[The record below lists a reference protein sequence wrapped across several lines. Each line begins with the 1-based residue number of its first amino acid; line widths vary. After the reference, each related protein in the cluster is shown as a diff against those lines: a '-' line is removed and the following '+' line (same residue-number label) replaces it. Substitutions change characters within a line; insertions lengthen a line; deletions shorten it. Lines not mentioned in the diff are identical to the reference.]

1 MTMSGYLFP
10 TADKTG
16 RPVRLCESTRGFAME
31 SLQGKYGSQTMA
43 VPYVE
48 VGAIPGWDD
57 MCEHDRYAAAL
68 DILVRECPI
77 RICEH
82 ERVCGAATLGAAVR
96 HQVPV
101 AREGRIIW
109 PSVSHLTV
117 DFGILVKEGILG
129 MRKRIEGIDTSC
141 FDQPAMDRHRCLLST
156 LDAMQVW
163 HARYLEATK
172 ERYPHLHSLLLRVPL
187 HPATTFEEAVQS
199 LWFGFAFLRL
209 GGNWPG
215 IGCIDR
221 LLGPY
226 LKNDLAAGRITMD
239 QAREVLASMFI
250 KGCEWIETDTPRG
263 SGDAQHYQNIVLGGT
278 DQSGC
283 DVTCEVSYLCLE
295 IVEELGISDFPIS
308 VRLNAKT
315 PAPFLHLLARVMR
328 HGGGVVA
335 LYNEQIVYDALRKQG
350 YPEQEIYDFANDGC
364 WETQIPGKTY
374 FSYMPMDF
382 LHLLLQDVLHV
393 AEGDFADFADMESL
407 RAAYAAC
414 MKQKVAQACIG
425 LLDGFVPAW
434 REGSEAFRLAIPT
447 PMIDL
452 FEHGCAKSGKGYTEG
467 GTPYCVISP
476 HMGGVGDVANALCAI
491 DHLCFIE
498 KKLSTAQ
505 LCEILRNDWQG
516 HESLALYAKNKLPHY
531 GNGDGEADAHYAW
544 AVEAFADACAPYA
557 HGYPIA
563 FPPGISTFGRQ
574 IEWRAHRTAVPHG
587 HRRGEILAGNTS
599 PTPGTDTAGA
609 TAIVRSYCAADLS
622 RMTTGAALD
631 IKLYPGTLEGEN
643 GLCALEGL
651 MKGFCALG
659 GYFMQVDVLDVQ
671 TLLDAREH
679 PEQYKTLSVRVSGW
693 NARFVTLDD
702 AWQRMVLE
710 RAGYLPEEKA

>member
-1 MTMSGYLFP
+1 M
-10 TADKTG
+10 
-16 RPVRLCESTRGFAME
+16 RLCEATRGFAME
-31 SLQGKYGSQTMA
+31 SLQGKYGEQTA
-43 VPYVE
+43 QQPFVCVDH
-48 VGAIPGWDD
+48 VANWDT
-57 MCEHDRYAAAL
+57 MHEFARYTAAL
-68 DILVRECPI
+68 NVLVQECPI
-77 RICEH
+77 RICPE
-82 ERVCGAATLGAAVR
+82 ERVCGAATLGAAIR

-101 AREGRIIW
+101 ARDGRVIW

-117 DFGILVKEGILG
+117 DFGILMREGILG
-129 MRKRIEGIDTSC
+129 MRARIAQVDTAA
-141 FDQPAMDRHRCLLST
+141 FDAQAMQRHKCLLAT

-163 HARYLEATK
+163 HARYLLATEEK
-172 ERYPHLHSLLLRVPL
+172 YPKLHELLLRVPM
-187 HPATTFEEAVQS
+187 HPAASFTEAVQS

-226 LKNDLAAGRITMD
+226 LKSDLAAGKITMHE
-239 QAREVLASMFI
+239 AREVLASMFI
-250 KGCEWIETDTPRG
+250 KGCEWIEKDTARG

-278 DQSGC
+278 DAQGE
-283 DVTCEVSYLCLE
+283 DVTNEVSYLCLE

-315 PAPFLHLLARVMR
+315 PKPFLRLLARVMR

-335 LYNEQIVYDALRKQG
+335 VYCEDTVFAALRAQG
-350 YPEQEIYDFANDGC
+350 YPEQEIFDFANDGC
-364 WETQIPGKTY
+364 WEVQIPGKTY

-393 AEGDFADFADMESL
+393 AEGDFVDFESMQTL
-407 RAAYAAC
+407 LAAYASC
-414 MKQKVAQACIG
+414 MKQKVEQACVS

-434 REGSEAFRLAIPT
+434 REGSDAFRLSIPT

-452 FEHGCAKSGKGYTEG
+452 FEHGCAESGKGYTEG
-467 GTPYCVISP
+467 GTPYRVLSP

-491 DHLCFIE
+491 DQLCFIQ
-498 KKLSTAQ
+498 KKLTLPQ

-516 HESLALYAKNKLPHY
+516 QEELALYAKHKLPHY
-531 GNGDGEADAHYAW
+531 GNGDARADAYYAW
-544 AVEAFADACAPYA
+544 AVDAFADACAPYA
-557 HGYPIA
+557 KGYPIA

-587 HRRGEILAGNTS
+587 YRRGEILAGNTS
-599 PTPGTDTAGA
+599 PTPGTDSAGA
-609 TAIVRSYCAADLS
+609 TAIVKSYCAADLS

-651 MKGFCALG
+651 MQGFCALG

-710 RAGYLPEEKA
+710 RAGYIPEE

>member
-1 MTMSGYLFP
+1 MSVYCFASAYQG
-10 TADKTG
+10 G
-16 RPVRLCESTRGFAME
+16 RPVRLSEPTRHFAME
-31 SLQGKYGSQTMA
+31 SLQGKYGTQTLATPFVA
-43 VPYVE
+43 VD
-48 VGAIPGWDD
+48 GITNWDEMND
-57 MCEHDRYAAAL
+57 HERYAAAL
-68 DILVRECPI
+68 DMLVRECPI
-77 RICEH
+77 RICPE

-96 HQVPV
+96 HQIPF
-101 AREGRIIW
+101 ARKGRVFW

-129 MRKRIEGIDTSC
+129 MRERIEKLPVEG
-141 FDQPAMDRHRCLLST
+141 FDEAAMARHTCLLRT

-172 ERYPHLHSLLLRVPL
+172 EQYPHLHKTLLRVPL
-187 HPATTFEEAVQS
+187 YPATNFTEAVQS

-226 LKNDLAAGRITMD
+226 LQKDLTDGTLSMD
-239 QAREVLASMFI
+239 EAREVLASMFI
-250 KGCEWIETDTPRG
+250 KGCEWIETETPRG

-278 DQSGC
+278 DATGK
-283 DVTCEVSYLCLE
+283 DVTNEVSYLCLE

-308 VRLNAKT
+308 VRLNKNT
-315 PAPFLHLLARVMR
+315 PAPFLRLLARVMR

-335 LYNEQIVYDALRKQG
+335 VYNEDVVYDALRKQG
-350 YPEQEIYDFANDGC
+350 YPEYEIFNFANDGC
-364 WETQIPGKTY
+364 WEVQIPGKTY

-393 AEGDFADFADMESL
+393 AEGEFVDYIDMDAL
-407 RAAYAAC
+407 KTAYADC
-414 MKQKVAQACIG
+414 MKERVASACQG
-425 LLDGFVPAW
+425 LLDGFVPGW
-434 REGSEAFRLAIPT
+434 REGSESFRPAIPT

-452 FEHGCAKSGKGYTEG
+452 FEHGCAESGKGYTEG
-467 GTPYCVISP
+467 GTPYRVLSP

-498 KKLSTAQ
+498 KKLSVAE

-516 HESLALYAKNKLPHY
+516 EEALALYARHKLPHY
-531 GNGDGEADAHYAW
+531 GNGDNRADAYYAW

-557 HGYPIA
+557 KGYPIA

-574 IEWRAHRTAVPHG
+574 IEWMAHRTAVPHG

-609 TAIVRSYCAADLS
+609 TATVRSYCAADLS

-631 IKLYPGTLEGEN
+631 IKLYPGTVEGEN

-651 MKGFCALG
+651 MQGFCALG

-671 TLLDAREH
+671 TLLDAQAH

-702 AWQRMVLE
+702 QWQRMVLE
-710 RAGYLPEEKA
+710 RAGYVPEE